1 MSVSIQLEKPET
13 EEDFEAM
20 CAALYR
26 LMWRDTGCMRMGGSG
41 QPQFGVD
48 ILGHDGVRS
57 VGIQCKHY
65 LNKPFTLSTVTADV
79 KKAED
84 AGLVIEH
91 LLFATTAP
99 SKSSLVKE
107 VHALSLSR
115 REAGKFTVSV
125 DFWGDISGHIRLYP
139 EIGRKFLPNFP
150 GSTLLQIAEDTNAH
164 LALYKESQG
173 SETQALATVM
183 DRLDQIQAAL
193 STGATA
199 PTARGDESD
208 PRVAT
213 ILDLARD
220 RLQAWRSRD
229 ALELLE
235 QLGDPAQL
243 VDQYS
248 RFRWHTNRAAVA
260 LMEGE
265 YTAAADM
272 FIDAFRMAPDNEK
285 AHSNRA
291 HAYWL
296 KKSLAAALAA
306 CDEGLILF
314 PGNVALWSI
323 KVHARMSAGDN
334 DPFRDVPPDMLETP
348 NLIAARA
355 QFSESRGDFPGAV
368 NLLQR
373 CLVADSES
381 FDAKRAYLGVALSW
395 TAHDPVLAHIGQ
407 ISAAQREALA
417 DAVGRL
423 EPLEKTLDTLQS
435 DHISLEVGSNAA
447 MAVMLLGFKDRA
459 TAIATHLL
467 ARHPGSE
474 LPLRLRLNELADR
487 DDIEAIRALTDD
499 QLPELPASV
508 LGLLAEISANHG
520 DVAWHSRVMEHV
532 EAAPNEHAVLQD
544 LRVLSIHA
552 RWTAGDQAGAVT
564 AAQDYLAAQPAHILA
579 RVLLGQ
585 MLKRLGRT
593 SDALEQAETC
603 RSLLTAES
611 SSFEVL
617 KVAELLY
624 ALRQYLEAGELYS
637 RLLHIPND
645 DEITHRLLICLVES
659 DQRRRAQDILDQ
671 LSAEIRALPAFRRV
685 DANLARRMGD
695 WLRMQDILA
704 QELARQPEDS
714 GIAIGYIGALH
725 RLGNKPELIDYL
737 ATDPRFKDSPPE
749 NEFEISKYLVGIGRT
764 DLAVTRMYR
773 AYRSQSASTQV
784 ASFYLSRVLMAE
796 QIPELDSP
804 DCAGPG
810 TVLHL
815 RSAAETRVVAIDIE
829 TSPGA
834 DGWPELIPPDSDLAT
849 KLRGLRL
856 GDKTA
861 LAGYFGAR
869 EAEVVK
875 LTSLYAWAAEKAHD
889 QVAAAAVPAGP
900 LWSVRIVK
908 EDGNLDLD
916 ALLQSALQRKAHVR
930 RLFTSYQ
937 ESRFPVSALAKAL
950 GSDPVTLLRE
960 WPFKEAALFVST
972 GTREEQN
979 VAAAVLGQVENRYVL
994 DLLTIAELARHRS
1007 FDAAVKLL
1015 GRPLVPGT
1023 VREHLQ
1029 VLLQLA
1035 ATPHGSAVM
1044 GENNGRLQLIE
1055 TPSSYYTDHEAFLLE
1070 ILRCIDEQCEVVCTV
1085 GPQNITH
1092 VHRAL
1097 GEFLDADTLDAL
1109 YLSIERGAVL
1119 VSEDGTL
1126 RLWASAAGVVAS
1138 ISTQPV
1144 LLEACS
1150 KGLLSKEA
1158 YADAVVG
1165 KIAAGHDFVSVRA
1178 DDLLSVAK
1186 RNPAMASNAVMMAI
1200 DSFRSPTLD
1209 ILSGLE
1215 VSCAFLGHAIRQLR
1229 PRVAAE
1235 YGKHIL
1241 KVLQY
1246 GRPAIAGAIHRAVA
1260 WTAKNALQR
1269 LNRKLSH
1276 KERKAFSRILNA
1288 PEQPRVIR
1296 QVPLAVA
1303 IQKTFQPRDEQ
1314 R

>member
-1 MSVSIQLEKPET
+1 MSVSTQLEKPET

-26 LMWRDTGCMRMGGSG
+26 RMWRDTGCMRMGGSG

-84 AGLVIEH
+84 AGLAIEH

-99 SKSSLVKE
+99 SKSTLVRE
-107 VHALSLSR
+107 VHELSLSR
-115 REAGKFTVSV
+115 RRDGKFTVSV
-125 DFWGDISGHIRLYP
+125 DFWGDISGHIRLHP
-139 EIGRKFLPNFP
+139 EIGKEFIPNFP
-150 GSTLLQIAEDTNAH
+150 GATLLQIAEDTSAH
-164 LALYKESQG
+164 LALYKENRDIDA
-173 SETQALATVM
+173 QAQAALM

-193 STGATA
+193 PTVATT
-199 PTARGDESD
+199 PPARGDESD
-208 PRVAT
+208 PRVVT

-243 VDQYS
+243 ADQFS

-265 YTAAADM
+265 YAEAADM
-272 FIDAFRMAPDNEK
+272 FIDAFQMAPDNEK

-296 KKSLAAALAA
+296 KKSSAAALAA
-306 CDEGLILF
+306 CDEGLSLF
-314 PGNVALWSI
+314 PGNVALWAI
-323 KVHARMSAGDN
+323 KAHARMSTGDV
-334 DPFRDVPPDMLETP
+334 DPFRDVPPDILETP
-348 NLIAARA
+348 NLLAARA
-355 QFSESRGDFPGAV
+355 QFSESQGDFPGAV
-368 NLLQR
+368 GLLQC
-373 CLVADSES
+373 CLAADNGS
-381 FDAKRAYLGVALSW
+381 FDAKRAYLALALSW

-407 ISAAQREALA
+407 ITAAQKEALA

-423 EPLEKTLDTLQS
+423 EPLEKNLDALQS
-435 DHISLEVGSNAA
+435 DHVSLEVGNNAA
-447 MAVMLLGFKDRA
+447 MALTLLGMKDRA
-459 TAIATHLL
+459 LAIATHLL
-467 ARHPGSE
+467 ARHPHSE
-474 LPLRLRLNELADR
+474 GLLRLRLNELADR
-487 DDIEAIRALTDD
+487 DDVATIRALTDD
-499 QLPELPASV
+499 DLPELPASV

-520 DVAWHSRVMEHV
+520 DLTWHSLVMEHI
-532 EAAPNEHAVLQD
+532 EAAPDEHAVLQD
-544 LRVLSIHA
+544 LRVLSIHT
-552 RWTAGDQAGAVT
+552 RWTAGDRTGAVT
-564 AAQDYLAAQPAHILA
+564 AAQDYLVAQPEHILA
-579 RVLLGQ
+579 RVMLGQ

-593 SDALEQAETC
+593 SDALQQADTC
-603 RSLLTAES
+603 RSLLAADA

-624 ALRQYLEAGELYS
+624 GLQQYPDAGALYS
-637 RLLHIPND
+637 RLMHTPSD
-645 DEITHRLLICLVES
+645 DEVTRRLLICLVES

-671 LSAEIRALPAFRRV
+671 LNAEIRALPAFRRIE
-685 DANLARRMGD
+685 ANLARRMGD
-695 WLRMQDILA
+695 WSRMRDILA

-714 GIAIGYIGALH
+714 GIAVGYIGALH
-725 RLGNKPELIDYL
+725 RLGDKSGLTDYL
-737 ATDPRFKDSPPE
+737 ATDPRYKDSPPE
-749 NEFEISKYLVGIGRT
+749 NEFEISKYLVSIGKT
-764 DLAVTRMYR
+764 GLAVARMYR

-804 DCAGPG
+804 DCAGLG
-810 TVLHL
+810 AVVYL
-815 RSAAETRVVAIDIE
+815 RSAAETRTIAIDIE
-829 TSPGA
+829 PSPGT
-834 DGWPELIPPDSDLAT
+834 DGWPELIPPDSDLAK
-849 KLRGLRL
+849 KLSGLRL
-856 GDKTA
+856 GDKA
-861 LAGYFGAR
+861 VIPGHFGAR
-869 EAEVVK
+869 EVEVVK
-875 LTSLYAWAAEKAHD
+875 LTSLYVWAAEKAHD
-889 QVAAAAVPAGP
+889 QVTAAAVPAGP
-900 LWSVRIVK
+900 LWSIRIVK
-908 EDGNLDLD
+908 EDGDLDLD
-916 ALLQSALQRKAHVR
+916 ALLQSALQRKAHVQ

-960 WPFKEAALFVST
+960 WPFKEATLFVGT
-972 GTREEQN
+972 GTREEQDT
-979 VAAAVLGQVENRYVL
+979 AAAVLRQEGNRYVL
-994 DLLTIAELARHRS
+994 DLFTIAELVRRGG

-1023 VREHLQ
+1023 VRERLL

-1035 ATPHGSAVM
+1035 AAPHGSAIM
-1044 GENNGRLQLIE
+1044 GENNGRLQLVE
-1055 TPSSYYTDHEAFLLE
+1055 TPPGYYTDHEAFLIE
-1070 ILRCIDEQCEVVCTV
+1070 MLRCVDEQCEVVRTV
-1085 GPQNITH
+1085 GPQTVTH
-1092 VHRAL
+1092 IHRAL
-1097 GEFLDADTLDAL
+1097 GEILDADTLDAL
-1109 YLSIERGAVL
+1109 YLSIERDAVL
-1119 VSEDGTL
+1119 VSEDGEL
-1126 RLWASAAGVVAS
+1126 RLWAPAAGVAAS
-1138 ISTQPV
+1138 IGTQPV
-1144 LLEACS
+1144 LMEACT
-1150 KGLLSKEA
+1150 KGLLSKDA

-1165 KIAAGHDFVSVRA
+1165 KIVAGHDFVSVSA
-1178 DDLLSVAK
+1178 DDLLTVAK
-1186 RNPAMASNAVMMAI
+1186 RNPAIASNAVMTAL
-1200 DSFRSPTLD
+1200 DSFRSPALD
-1209 ILSGLE
+1209 ILSG
-1215 VSCAFLGHAIRQLR
+1215 VKVACTFLGQSIHRVR

-1241 KVLQY
+1241 KVLQHE
-1246 GRPAIAGAIHRAVA
+1246 RPAIAGAIHRAVA
-1260 WTAKNALQR
+1260 WTAGNALQR

-1303 IQKTFQPRDEQ
+1303 IQKTFQLRDEH